1 MDFNSFKNRL
11 LQPPIYKGV
20 IRRETL
26 AVQGGQGVRWQPQ
39 RLFCE
44 HHSDGALA
52 SGPPL
57 SGPAI
62 WMWMEGFSG
71 VPVCRFTEQR
81 SSRPL
86 GTVQLASWGF
96 QRGARC
102 LTMHKY
108 ISNEIIVHGDSNLVT
123 NEHVGLKS
131 KPSSA
136 SVGAS
141 QVIAEV

>member
-1 MDFNSFKNRL
+1 ML
-11 LQPPIYKGV
+11 
-20 IRRETL
+20 RRKTL
-26 AVQGGQGVRWQPQ
+26 AVQGGQGVRWQPR

-44 HHSDGALA
+44 HRSDGALA
-52 SGPPL
+52 SGLPL
-57 SGPAI
+57 SGPDI
-62 WMWMEGFSG
+62 WMWMKGFSG
-71 VPVCRFTEQR
+71 VPVCWFTEQR

-108 ISNEIIVHGDSNLVT
+108 ISNEIIVIVTNVIIVT

-131 KPSSA
+131 KPSLA
-136 SVGAS
+136 SVGAF
-141 QVIAEV
+141 QLIAEI